1 MRKISILV
9 VAGLMLGGLFVSS
22 QVVAAEVARNQSA
35 KGVAEL
41 YLKNCS
47 VCHGERG
54 DAQTRTQSGLSPKPR
69 DFTTAD
75 AAMDLTRERMIEAVT
90 NGRPGTAMVAH
101 KGRLSKEQIAA
112 LVDYIRANFM
122 RVPVA
127 EQTGMPESVSLG
139 EKIYTKNCS
148 VCHGDKGNTAYWAK
162 NGLNPP
168 PKDFTSPQAQS
179 ELTSDRMIHSVTHG
193 RPGTGMMPF
202 TTRLST
208 KEIKAVVS
216 FIRYKFMGI
225 DPDKD
230 TGAAPLAQHAQGA
243 KASTSTTAGTPEV
256 ARPHAGI
263 PGIDMPLS
271 MAEPTTAPHQ
281 RPQTQ
286 APQTSSPA
294 MDMPSG
300 MTGGHEI
307 NVDMTAAIPNKLKA
321 DIGWGRKFYMKN
333 CFTCHGVKGD
343 GQGPRAY
350 FNRPPPRN
358 FTSSASRQILNRPR
372 IFDSITKG
380 RVGTVMPAWG
390 KVLNEQEIANLT
402 EFVFQAFILGKG
414 AGGNGA
420 GGKGAAATEKTSR
433 AGDEGPA
440 TGKKKAS

>member
-1 MRKISILV
+1 
-9 VAGLMLGGLFVSS
+9 
-22 QVVAAEVARNQSA
+22 
-35 KGVAEL
+35 
-41 YLKNCS
+41 
-47 VCHGERG
+47 
-54 DAQTRTQSGLSPKPR
+54 
-69 DFTTAD
+69 
-75 AAMDLTRERMIEAVT
+75 MDLTRERMINAVT
-90 NGRPGTAMVAH
+90 NGVPGTAMVAH
-101 KGRLSKEQIAA
+101 KGRLSDDQIAS
-112 LVDYIRANFM
+112 LVDYIRGKFM

-168 PKDFTSPQAQS
+168 PKDFTSPGAQN
-179 ELTSDRMIHSVTHG
+179 ELTRDRMIHSVTHG

-202 TTRLST
+202 TKRLSS
-208 KEIKAVVS
+208 EDIKSVVS

-230 TGAAPLAQHAQGA
+230 TGETPMAQLAKGSQTVPPVETQ
-243 KASTSTTAGTPEV
+243 ASNTGS
-256 ARPHAGI
+256 PHAGI
-263 PGIDMPLS
+263 PGIDAPL
-271 MAEPTTAPHQ
+271 TTADQGSADPHQ
-281 RPQTQ
+281 GTQ
-286 APQTSSPA
+286 AQLAPTELPG
-294 MDMPSG
+294 MGMPSG

-307 NVDMTAAIPNKLKA
+307 KVDMDAAIPNHLKA
-321 DIGWGRKFYMKN
+321 DIRWGREFFMKN

-372 IFDSITKG
+372 IFNSITHG

-390 KVLNEQEIANLT
+390 KVLSEQEIANLT
-402 EFVFQAFILGKG
+402 EFVFQAFVQGKG
-414 AGGNGA
+414 AGVP
-420 GGKGAAATEKTSR
+420 EKTGK
-433 AGDEGPA
+433 AGVEEKE